1 MSSAVGDPFSL
12 TTDFEHE
19 NGMYE
24 EAPVISQQPT
34 SFGAS
39 VSNRLARAPKP
50 LDRGQLTRISFEDL
64 AKRSYNINS
73 NINIIEEEFEPRIKV
88 RTFFTKEA
96 ERFIKSRKKTIYM
109 FDQLNI
115 ICIGIEN
122 FMKKKSLHSKVIVD
136 LSHDPEYP
144 EWIEPSI
151 KVQVKVKKYSEIYRI
166 YNNLFE
172 TVFEKVPKKV
182 LKSTSLVLEKI

>member
-1 MSSAVGDPFSL
+1 MSSAVGNPFSL
-12 TTDFEHE
+12 TTDFEHK
-19 NGMYE
+19 NGMYVG
-24 EAPVISQQPT
+24 ASVISQQPT
-34 SFGAS
+34 PSGAS
-39 VSNRLARAPKP
+39 ASNRLAHAPEP

-64 AKRSYNINS
+64 ARISYNINS
-73 NINIIEEEFEPRIKV
+73 NINIIEEEFVPRIRV

-96 ERFIKSRKKTIYM
+96 ERFIKSRKKTMYM
-109 FDQLNI
+109 FDQLNT

-136 LSHDPEYP
+136 LSRDPEYP

-151 KVQVKVKKYSEIYRI
+151 RVQVKVKKYSEIYRI
-166 YNNLFE
+166 YDNLFD